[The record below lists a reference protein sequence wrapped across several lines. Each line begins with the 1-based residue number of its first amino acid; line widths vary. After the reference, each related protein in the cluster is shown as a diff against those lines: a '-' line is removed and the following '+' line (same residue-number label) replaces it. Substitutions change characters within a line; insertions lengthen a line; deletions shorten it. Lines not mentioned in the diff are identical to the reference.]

1 MTFTPSPQQAD
12 FLNWVS
18 NGSGSCVLEAVAG
31 AGKTTTLLEAVDRTG
46 GGVAILAYNKM
57 IAEEI
62 KGKLLKRGVDWK
74 TAEAGTVHSFGFRA
88 YRKAF
93 PKVQVEGG
101 KTFAVLDQMFK
112 GAPAHHISRTHGAG
126 IANLVSLA
134 KQRAIGVTGSIDNR
148 KLWNDIVDHFGLF
161 GDDGDD
167 MIEDLI
173 EVAIAALK
181 TSNLTTDVIDFDDM
195 VYLPLVHKVR
205 FWRYK
210 WVFVDEA
217 QDTNPARRALVKAI
231 LAPFG
236 RVVAVG
242 DRAQAIYGF
251 TGADADSLDLI
262 ADEFNAVRMPLTT
275 TYRCPK
281 AVVSFAQ
288 RWVSHITAAD
298 TAPEGEVLSIEAREF
313 FERQDLGRG
322 SAVLCRNTAPIIS
335 LAFQLIRQ
343 GIGCR
348 VEGRDIG
355 QGLIKLATKWKTV
368 KTLAGLESALEKW
381 ADRQIAR
388 AQAKNAAA
396 VAQTIAD
403 QRETL
408 QVVID
413 RCREQ
418 KRDGIDHVVAAIKGI
433 FEDNVTG
440 MLVLSTI
447 HKSKGREWDTVFW
460 LDRDGT
466 LPSKYARQ
474 KWQLQQ
480 EDNLCY
486 VAATRA
492 KQCLIEVV
500 I

>member
-1 MTFTPSPQQAD
+1 MTFVPSPQQAN
-12 FLNWVS
+12 FLNWVAT
-18 NGSGSCVLEAVAG
+18 GSGSCVLEAVAG

-74 TAEAGTVHSFGFRA
+74 VAEAGTVHSFGFRA
-88 YRKAF
+88 YRKTF
-93 PKVQVEGG
+93 PKVKVEGG

-112 GAPAHHISRTHGAG
+112 DAPAHHISRTHGAG

-134 KQRAIGVTGSIDNR
+134 KQRAIGVVGSIDNR

-161 GDDGDD
+161 GDDDEEK
-167 MIEDLI
+167 IESII
-173 EVAIAALK
+173 EIAIAALK

-210 WVFVDEA
+210 WVFIDEA
-217 QDTNPARRALVKAI
+217 QDTNPARRALVKAL

-262 ADEFNAVRMPLTT
+262 ANEFNAIRMPLTT

-288 RWVSHITAAD
+288 AWVSHIQAAD
-298 TAPEGEVLSIEAREF
+298 TAPEGEVKSIDVSYMISHE
-313 FERQDLGRG
+313 DLNRG
-322 SAVLCRNTAPIIS
+322 SAILCRNTAPIIS

-343 GIGCR
+343 GVGCR

-355 QGLIKLATKWKTV
+355 SGLIKLATKWKTV

-381 ADRQIAR
+381 ADRQITR
-388 AQAKNAAA
+388 ALAKNAAA
-396 VAQTIAD
+396 VAQTIED

-418 KRDGIDHVVAAIKGI
+418 KRDGIDHVVAAIQGI
-433 FEDNVTG
+433 FADNVTD

-447 HKSKGREWDTVFW
+447 HKSKGREWNTVFW
-460 LDRDGT
+460 LDREGT
-466 LPSKYARQ
+466 LPSRYARMA
-474 KWQLQQ
+474 WQLQQ
-480 EDNLCY
+480 ENNLCY

-492 KQCLIEVV
+492 KQRLIEVKV
-500 I
+500 